1 MILDEYMSKLSL
13 KVSFVQVSINLKNMF
28 LFVTDDDPDAFDFSP
43 PTTRNVEIKLP
54 LSGCQRKLYDDY
66 LSSSQSK
73 LDSLDAKSIASVLQT
88 LRKICNH
95 PQLLEV
101 PSSNP
106 LEDSGHTTQPV
117 PEKDSS
123 LSFCRVI
130 DGLRIPYMVSKVW
143 ILQFEYLNNLGPIME
158 TWSMFMNI

>member
-1 MILDEYMSKLSL
+1 MEFQIH
-13 KVSFVQVSINLKNMF
+13 F
-28 LFVTDDDPDAFDFSP
+28 LFPTDDDPDAFDFSP

-88 LRKICNH
+88 LRKVRKNNHFFLVVTQNNDFFFILLQICNH

-106 LEDSGHTTQPV
+106 LEDSGQPV

-130 DGLRIPYMVSKVW
+130 DGLRIPYMVSKV
-143 ILQFEYLNNLGPIME
+143 
-158 TWSMFMNI
+158 